1 MIHGQITAG
10 KNAFA
15 IDQKHSGR
23 VVLIH
28 LGDVGNAQNFHLV
41 AAATVVTPP
50 PICTKRDGLVSL
62 ENAHGHTVFHGC
74 EMLTN
79 KSLITDIS
87 TLRTPSRNNFFS
99 PGFGTKK
106 IMRTLLMWTLKYRG
120 IV

>member
-62 ENAHGHTVFHGC
+62 ENAHGHAVFHGC

-87 TLRTPSRNNFFS
+87 TLRTPTNNFCS
-99 PGFGTKK
+99 PGFGTKKK

-120 IV
+120 II